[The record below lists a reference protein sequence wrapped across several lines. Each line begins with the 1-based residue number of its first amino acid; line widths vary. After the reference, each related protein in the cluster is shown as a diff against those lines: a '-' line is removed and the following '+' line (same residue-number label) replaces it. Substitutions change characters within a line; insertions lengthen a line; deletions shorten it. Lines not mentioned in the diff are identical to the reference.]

1 MAQFTLTR
9 TFRTEQV
16 EDGERAG
23 CESDDVTE
31 ECGEIEAK
39 AYLAIVAKDEKELT
53 GEVLETD
60 HGEIEMHKLT
70 LEAEIVGVLL
80 INLGESWQVVV
91 ALFAQMY
98 DAVFIN
104 FAELPSIIDAVAK
117 GIKAFLVLAKLLD
130 LGCRLGLFIEETLQ
144 FDEFLLT
151 GLPDEVAERFKLLT
165 ELLE

>member
-31 ECGEIEAK
+31 ECSEIEAK

-80 INLGESWQVVV
+80 IN
-91 ALFAQMY
+91 
-98 DAVFIN
+98 
-104 FAELPSIIDAVAK
+104 ELPSIIDAVAK
-117 GIKAFLVLAKLLD
+117 GIKAFLVPAKLLD

>member
-1 MAQFTLTR
+1 
-9 TFRTEQV
+9 
-16 EDGERAG
+16 
-23 CESDDVTE
+23 
-31 ECGEIEAK
+31 
-39 AYLAIVAKDEKELT
+39 
-53 GEVLETD
+53 
-60 HGEIEMHKLT
+60 MHKLT

-117 GIKAFLVLAKLLD
+117 GIKAFLVPAKLLD